1 MYCSKCGEQLNKA
14 GICPKCYA
22 AESLNPNQPMQE
34 TVPEVKKNGGLKKVL
49 KIFGIIVASIVVLFV
64 IIWGIT
70 SLTSKKMV
78 CKSDTTNITIY
89 YNDKTIT
96 GYAVT
101 GGTFD
106 LDEQKAYAELVG
118 IESYL
123 NEFVIYFGTNTNGS
137 CTR

>member
-1 MYCSKCGEQLNKA
+1 MYCSKCGEQLNKS
-14 GICPKCYA
+14 GVCPKCSA
-22 AESLNPNQPMQE
+22 LVNPVPNQPAQE
-34 TVPEVKKNGGLKKVL
+34 TVPEVKKNGGFKKVL
-49 KIFGIIVASIVVLFV
+49 KIFGIIIASIVVLFV

-96 GYAVT
+96 GYVVT

-106 LDEQKAYAELVG
+106 LDEQKAYAESVG

-123 NEFVIYFGTNTNGS
+123 TEFIIYFSTNTNGT